1 MQITEINCETG
12 ETIERDMTPEEVTG
26 YEAQLAALAEHEAQ
40 QEADRLARENAVVAR
55 ASAEAKLAAL
65 GLTTDEINALKG
77 N

>member
-12 ETIERDMTPEEVTG
+12 EIVERDMTPEEVTG

-40 QEADRLARENAVVAR
+40 QEADRLARENAAAAK

-65 GLTTDEINALKG
+65 GLTADEINALKG